1 MTGRHA
7 ILIVEDEGPIR
18 ALMVELF
25 EHFGFEAL
33 EASNGLSAMTIIHD
47 RPDIQAMLTD
57 VNMPGKPDGLAL
69 ARYVHARH
77 SKCAIVVMSGYVQPK
92 PGDLPSLACFI
103 KKPFRGSRVVALING
118 LIARQAE

>member
-1 MTGRHA
+1 MGTITPIYHGCSIGKEDHVTGRHA

-25 EHFGFEAL
+25 EHSGFEAL
-33 EASNGLSAMTIIHD
+33 EASNGSSAMTVIHD

-57 VNMPGKPDGLAL
+57 VNMPGEPDGLAL
-69 ARYVHARH
+69 AKYVRARH

-92 PGDLPSLACFI
+92 PEDLPS
-103 KKPFRGSRVVALING
+103 
-118 LIARQAE
+118 